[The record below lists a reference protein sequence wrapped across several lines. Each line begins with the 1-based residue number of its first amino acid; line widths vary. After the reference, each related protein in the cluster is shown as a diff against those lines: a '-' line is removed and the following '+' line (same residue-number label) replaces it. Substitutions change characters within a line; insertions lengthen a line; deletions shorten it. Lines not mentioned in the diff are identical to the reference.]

1 MSSFVALFDACVF
14 YPAPLRD
21 LLMQLALTDLF
32 RAKWSSAIHEEW
44 IDAVVR
50 DRPDVSVER
59 LRRTR
64 ALMDAKVRDCLVRG
78 FEYLI
83 PVLELP
89 DPDDR
94 HVLAAAI
101 HGRASV
107 IVTYNLCDFPAN
119 VLERFHIEAQ
129 HPDVFVS
136 YLIDISPAKVVAA
149 ASTVRKRLR
158 NPPVSVE
165 RYLGNLEKQALLETV
180 IFLRNYEETI

>member
-1 MSSFVALFDACVF
+1 VSNIVALFDACVF

-21 LLMQLALTDLF
+21 LFMQLALTDL
-32 RAKWSSAIHEEW
+32 RARWSAAIHDEW
-44 IDAVVR
+44 IAAVVR
-50 DRPDVSVER
+50 GRPDIAAER
-59 LRRTR
+59 LERTR
-64 ALMDAKVRDCLVRG
+64 ALMDSHVRDCLVTG

-107 IVTYNLCDFPAN
+107 IVTYNLSDFPAEA
-119 VLERFHIEAQ
+119 LSRFEIQPQ
-129 HPDVFVS
+129 HPDVFIS
-136 YLIDISPAKVVAA
+136 RLIDLSPAKVVCA

-158 NPPVSVE
+158 KPPLSALQ
-165 RYLGNLEKQALLETV
+165 YLDILEKQGLVEAVSTLRANEAL
-180 IFLRNYEETI
+180 I

>member
-1 MSSFVALFDACVF
+1 MSNIVALFDACVF
-14 YPAPLRD
+14 YAAPVRD

-32 RAKWSSAIHEEW
+32 RAKWSASIHDEW
-44 IDAVVR
+44 MAAVAR
-50 DRPDVSVER
+50 RRPDIPAER
-59 LRRTR
+59 LEHTR
-64 ALMDAKVRDCLVRG
+64 ALMDSHVRDCLVTG

-107 IVTYNLCDFPAN
+107 IVTYNLSDFPIQT
-119 VLERFHIEAQ
+119 LSRFDIEAQ

-136 YLIDISPAKVVAA
+136 CLMELSPAKVVAA
-149 ASTVRKRLR
+149 ARTVRERLR
-158 NPPVSVE
+158 NPQISPQQ
-165 RYLGNLEKQALLETV
+165 YLDNLEKQALVETV
-180 IFLRNYEETI
+180 SLLRAYEAVI